1 MRGTGR
7 ALAFAR
13 LGPVLAVH
21 CTAGPGDARRTS
33 DAAMPM
39 IRHLRVH
46 LSCALVFALAA
57 CAAAPQRTAPAAASE
72 ASVAAQAFDDA
83 LEQVLAQ
90 AERLRAGQMIERE
103 LLVEARDS
111 LRAVALACLG
121 QAACGAERVLAG
133 YEQLAALGLAV
144 GEEFEAA
151 QHEEAPESA
160 DASPLLSDLPEA
172 QRSISLLNGRELRD
186 LIELNTPVKSA
197 MVEWLTWM
205 RPQLVT
211 AWENYH
217 YMRHL
222 MWPEYEQAGLP
233 EALLFGI
240 LAKESGGRVH
250 AVSRAGASGP
260 LQFMYQTGLGYGLG
274 RVDGFDTRFDAQLAS
289 RASVR
294 YLNDR
299 FRELNGN
306 LELALAA
313 YNGGEGR
320 MRRIYQATGGKAFW
334 NPQVFGQLPRETQD
348 YVPMVLA
355 AAWLFLH
362 PEEVGLEF
370 PKVDLQASGFTL
382 AHPSTLNELTLCLG
396 QNGVRDGWFRTLR
409 NLNPRYETHTV
420 IPAGAVIRGP
430 QSMVEAYAAHC
441 VSGPRL
447 ELARAL
453 AAANRP
459 SQPATASAAGAQSYA
474 VRSGDSLHSI
484 ARRHQC
490 SVEQLARSNGIAA
503 PRYLIRPGQRLQLVG
518 CRRP

>member
-1 MRGTGR
+1 M
-7 ALAFAR
+7 FAR
-13 LGPVLAVH
+13 LTG
-21 CTAGPGDARRTS
+21 
-33 DAAMPM
+33 
-39 IRHLRVH
+39 
-46 LSCALVFALAA
+46 CALVLLLAA
-57 CAAAPQRTAPAAASE
+57 CSSAPTRPATDAPE
-72 ASVAAQAFDDA
+72 DASVLEAAFDAA
-83 LEQVLAQ
+83 LDEALGH
-90 AERLRAGQMIERE
+90 AERVRADEAVERPA
-103 LLVEARDS
+103 LVEARDR
-111 LRAVALACLG
+111 LREAARACLE
-121 QAACGAERVLAG
+121 AAGCGAQRVLTG
-133 YEQLAALGLAV
+133 YERLAALGLAV
-144 GEEFEAA
+144 GEDFEAGR
-151 QHEEAPESA
+151 EAAEPESGG
-160 DASPLLSDLPEA
+160 DSPLLSDLPEA
-172 QRSISLLNGRELRD
+172 QRSITLLNGRELRD

-205 RPQLVT
+205 RPQLIT
-211 AWENYH
+211 AWENYQ

-250 AVSRAGASGP
+250 AVSHAGASGP

-299 FRELNGN
+299 FRELNGS

-320 MRRIYQATGGKAFW
+320 MRRIHQATGGKSFW
-334 NPQVFGQLPRETQD
+334 HPQVFSQLPRETQD

-370 PKVDLQASGFTL
+370 PVVDLQPSGFTL
-382 AHPSTLNELTLCLG
+382 AQPSTLNELTLCLG
-396 QNGVRDGWFRTLR
+396 QQGIRDGWFRTLR
-409 NLNPRYETHTV
+409 NLNPRFEPHSV
-420 IPAGAVIRGP
+420 IPADTVIRGP
-430 QSMVEAYAAHC
+430 QSMVEAHAAHC

-459 SQPATASAAGAQSYA
+459 SQPATASAAGARSYS
-474 VRSGDSLHSI
+474 VRRGDSLHSI

-490 SVEQLARSNGIAA
+490 AVEQLARANGVRG
-503 PRYLIRPGQRLQLVG
+503 PRYLIKPGQRLQLVG

>member
-1 MRGTGR
+1 MSRR
-7 ALAFAR
+7 WPR
-13 LGPVLAVH
+13 LVL
-21 CTAGPGDARRTS
+21 
-33 DAAMPM
+33 
-39 IRHLRVH
+39 
-46 LSCALVFALAA
+46 CALVLTLSA
-57 CAAAPQRTAPAAASE
+57 CASAPQRAPATSASGD
-72 ASVAAQAFDDA
+72 ATRIQQAFDEA
-83 LEQVLAQ
+83 LEQALMQ
-90 AERLRAGQMIERE
+90 AERLRAGEAIERE
-103 LLVEARDS
+103 PLVESRDRLRAAARD
-111 LRAVALACLG
+111 CLD
-121 QAACGAERVLAG
+121 QPACGAERVLAG
-133 YEQLAALGLAV
+133 YEALAALGLAV
-144 GEEFEAA
+144 GEEFEAGQQEA
-151 QHEEAPESA
+151 APESIE
-160 DASPLLSDLPEA
+160 ASPLLGDLPEA
-172 QRSISLLNGRELRD
+172 QRSISLLNGRELRE

-205 RPQLVT
+205 RPQLIT
-211 AWENYH
+211 AWENYQ

-306 LELALAA
+306 LELSLAA

-320 MRRIYQATGGKAFW
+320 MRRIFQASGGKPFW
-334 NPQVFGQLPRETQD
+334 NAQVFGQLPRETQD

-370 PKVDLQASGFTL
+370 PRVDLQASGFTL

-396 QNGVRDGWFRTLR
+396 QNGIRDGWFRVLR
-409 NLNPRYETHTV
+409 NLNPRYEPHAV
-420 IPAGAVIRGP
+420 IPAGTVIRGP
-430 QSMVEAYAAHC
+430 QSMVEAYAANC
-441 VSGPRL
+441 VSGQRL

-459 SQPATASAAGAQSYA
+459 SQPATASATGARAYS

-490 SVEQLARSNGIAA
+490 SVESLARANGVHG
-503 PRYLIRPGQRLQLVG
+503 PRYLIKPGQRLQLVG
-518 CRRP
+518 CRRA

>member
-1 MRGTGR
+1 M
-7 ALAFAR
+7 FAR
-13 LGPVLAVH
+13 LTG
-21 CTAGPGDARRTS
+21 
-33 DAAMPM
+33 
-39 IRHLRVH
+39 
-46 LSCALVFALAA
+46 CALALLLAA
-57 CAAAPQRTAPAAASE
+57 CSAAPTRSAADAVEDASALG
-72 ASVAAQAFDDA
+72 ASFDAALDDA
-83 LEQVLAQ
+83 LGHV
-90 AERLRAGQMIERE
+90 ERVRANEAVE
-103 LLVEARDS
+103 HATLVEARDR
-111 LRAVALACLG
+111 LRDAARACLE
-121 QAACGAERVLAG
+121 AAGCGVERVLAG
-133 YEQLAALGLAV
+133 YERLAALGLAV
-144 GEEFEAA
+144 GEDFEAGRETA
-151 QHEEAPESA
+151 EPESGG
-160 DASPLLSDLPEA
+160 DSPLLADLPEA
-172 QRSISLLNGRELRD
+172 QRSITLLNGRELRD

-205 RPQLVT
+205 RPQLIT

-222 MWPEYEQAGLP
+222 MWPEFEQAGLP

-250 AVSRAGASGP
+250 AVSHAGASGP

-299 FRELNGN
+299 FRELNGS

-320 MRRIYQATGGKAFW
+320 IRRIHQATGGKSFW
-334 NPQVFGQLPRETQD
+334 HPQVFSQLPRETQD

-370 PKVDLQASGFTL
+370 PTVDLQPSGFTL
-382 AHPSTLNELTLCLG
+382 AQPSTLNELTLCLG
-396 QNGVRDGWFRTLR
+396 QQGIRDGWFRTLR
-409 NLNPRYETHTV
+409 NLNPRFEPHAV
-420 IPAGAVIRGP
+420 IPAGTVIRGP
-430 QSMVEAYAAHC
+430 QSMVKAYAAHC

-459 SQPATASAAGAQSYA
+459 SQPATASAAGARSYT
-474 VRSGDSLHSI
+474 VRRGDSLHSI

-490 SVEQLARSNGIAA
+490 AVEQLARANGVRG
-503 PRYLIRPGQRLQLVG
+503 PRYLIKPGQRLQLVG

>member
-1 MRGTGR
+1 MSPTVSRPFLC
-7 ALAFAR
+7 ALA
-13 LGPVLAVH
+13 
-21 CTAGPGDARRTS
+21 
-33 DAAMPM
+33 
-39 IRHLRVH
+39 
-46 LSCALVFALAA
+46 LSLAA
-57 CAAAPQRTAPAAASE
+57 CASAPQRIAGTAQAAD
-72 ASVAAQAFDDA
+72 VAQVQQAFDGA
-83 LEQVLAQ
+83 LEHALAQ
-90 AERLRAGQMIERE
+90 AERLRAGEAVDRE
-103 LLVEARDS
+103 VLVDVRDRLRTAAR
-111 LRAVALACLG
+111 ACLE
-121 QAACGAERVLAG
+121 QPACGAERVLAG
-133 YEQLAALGLAV
+133 YEQLAAQGLAV
-144 GEEFEAA
+144 GEDFEAGQEDA
-151 QHEEAPESA
+151 APESGE
-160 DASPLLSDLPEA
+160 ASPLLADLPEA
-172 QRSISLLNGRELRD
+172 QRSISLLNGRELRE

-205 RPQLVT
+205 RPQLIT
-211 AWENYH
+211 AWENYQ

-260 LQFMYQTGLGYGLG
+260 MQFMYQTGLGYGLG

-299 FRELNGN
+299 FRELNGS
-306 LELALAA
+306 LELSLAA

-320 MRRIYQATGGKAFW
+320 MRRIFQSTGGRSFW
-334 NPQVFGQLPRETQD
+334 NAQVFGQLPRETQD

-370 PKVDLQASGFTL
+370 PRVDLQASGFTL

-396 QNGVRDGWFRTLR
+396 QNGIRDGWFRVLR
-409 NLNPRYETHTV
+409 NLNPRYDPHTA
-420 IPAGAVIRGP
+420 IPAGTVIRGP
-430 QSMVEAYAAHC
+430 QSLVEAYAAHC
-441 VSGPRL
+441 VSGPRI

-459 SQPATASAAGAQSYA
+459 TQPATASAAGVRSYT

-490 SVEQLARSNGIAA
+490 SVESLARGNGVSA
-503 PRYLIRPGQRLQLVG
+503 PRYLIKPGQRLQLVG
-518 CRRP
+518 CQRP

>member
-1 MRGTGR
+1 MNRMLR
-7 ALAFAR
+7 CPLLCALA
-13 LGPVLAVH
+13 
-21 CTAGPGDARRTS
+21 
-33 DAAMPM
+33 
-39 IRHLRVH
+39 
-46 LSCALVFALAA
+46 LSLVA
-57 CAAAPQRTAPAAASE
+57 CASTPQRSVPAASNADAVQAE
-72 ASVAAQAFDDA
+72 QAFDAA
-83 LEQVLAQ
+83 LEHALAQ
-90 AERLRAGQMIERE
+90 AERLRAGEAVDRE
-103 LLVEARDS
+103 PLVEARDR
-111 LRAVALACLG
+111 LRTMARACLE
-121 QAACGAERVLAG
+121 QPACGAERVLAG

-144 GEEFEAA
+144 GEDFEAG
-151 QHEEAPESA
+151 QEDVAPESGE
-160 DASPLLSDLPEA
+160 ASPLLTDLPEA
-172 QRSISLLNGRELRD
+172 QRSIAMLNGRELRE

-205 RPQLVT
+205 RPQLIT

-240 LAKESGGRVH
+240 MAKESGGRVH

-260 LQFMYQTGLGYGLG
+260 MQFMYQTGLGYGLG

-306 LELALAA
+306 LELSLAA

-320 MRRIYQATGGKAFW
+320 MRRIFQSTGGKPFW

-396 QNGVRDGWFRTLR
+396 QSGIRDGWFRVLR

-420 IPAGAVIRGP
+420 IPAGTVMQGP
-430 QSMVEAYAAHC
+430 QSLVEAYAAHC
-441 VSGPRL
+441 VSGERI

-459 SQPATASAAGAQSYA
+459 SQPATASAVVARGYT

-490 SVEQLARSNGIAA
+490 SVESLARANGVAA
-503 PRYLIRPGQRLQLVG
+503 PRYLIKPGQRLQLVG
-518 CRRP
+518 CQRP

>member
-1 MRGTGR
+1 MSRR
-7 ALAFAR
+7 WPRLVLCALA
-13 LGPVLAVH
+13 L
-21 CTAGPGDARRTS
+21 T
-33 DAAMPM
+33 
-39 IRHLRVH
+39 
-46 LSCALVFALAA
+46 LSA
-57 CAAAPQRTAPAAASE
+57 CASAPQRAPATAATGD
-72 ASVAAQAFDDA
+72 ATRIQQAFDEA
-83 LEQVLAQ
+83 LEQALMQ
-90 AERLRAGQMIERE
+90 AERLRAGEAIERE
-103 LLVEARDS
+103 PLLESRDRLRAAARD
-111 LRAVALACLG
+111 CLD
-121 QAACGAERVLAG
+121 QPACGAERVLAG
-133 YEQLAALGLAV
+133 YEALAALGLAV
-144 GEEFEAA
+144 GEEFESGRQEA
-151 QHEEAPESA
+151 APESIE
-160 DASPLLSDLPEA
+160 ASPLLGDLPEA
-172 QRSISLLNGRELRD
+172 QRSISLLNGRELRE

-205 RPQLVT
+205 RPQLIT
-211 AWENYH
+211 AWENYQ

-306 LELALAA
+306 LELSLAA

-320 MRRIYQATGGKAFW
+320 MRRIFQASGGKPFW
-334 NPQVFGQLPRETQD
+334 NAQVFGQLPRETQD

-370 PKVDLQASGFTL
+370 PRVDLQASGFTL

-396 QNGVRDGWFRTLR
+396 QNGIRDGWFRVLR
-409 NLNPRYETHTV
+409 NLNPRYEPHAV
-420 IPAGAVIRGP
+420 IPAGTVIRGP
-430 QSMVEAYAAHC
+430 QSMVEAYAASC
-441 VSGPRL
+441 VTGQRL

-459 SQPATASAAGAQSYA
+459 SQPAAASATAAGSYS

-490 SVEQLARSNGIAA
+490 SVESLARANGVRG
-503 PRYLIRPGQRLQLVG
+503 PRYLINPGQRLQLVG
-518 CRRP
+518 CRRA

>member
-1 MRGTGR
+1 MSM
-7 ALAFAR
+7 FAR
-13 LGPVLAVH
+13 LTG
-21 CTAGPGDARRTS
+21 
-33 DAAMPM
+33 
-39 IRHLRVH
+39 
-46 LSCALVFALAA
+46 CALVLLLAA
-57 CAAAPQRTAPAAASE
+57 CSSAPTRPATDAPE
-72 ASVAAQAFDDA
+72 DASVLEAAFDAA
-83 LEQVLAQ
+83 LDEALGH
-90 AERLRAGQMIERE
+90 AERVRADEAVERPA
-103 LLVEARDS
+103 LVEARDR
-111 LRAVALACLG
+111 LREAARACLE
-121 QAACGAERVLAG
+121 AAGCGAQRVLTG
-133 YEQLAALGLAV
+133 YERLAALGLAV
-144 GEEFEAA
+144 GEDFEAGR
-151 QHEEAPESA
+151 EAAEPESGG
-160 DASPLLSDLPEA
+160 DSPLLSDLPEA
-172 QRSISLLNGRELRD
+172 QRSITLLNGRELRD

-205 RPQLVT
+205 RPQLIT
-211 AWENYH
+211 AWENYQ

-250 AVSRAGASGP
+250 AVSHAGASGP

-299 FRELNGN
+299 FRELNGS

-320 MRRIYQATGGKAFW
+320 MRRIHQATGGKSFW
-334 NPQVFGQLPRETQD
+334 HPQVFSQLPRETQD

-370 PKVDLQASGFTL
+370 PVVDLQPSGFTL
-382 AHPSTLNELTLCLG
+382 AQPSTLNELTLCLG
-396 QNGVRDGWFRTLR
+396 QQGIRDGWFRTLR
-409 NLNPRYETHTV
+409 NLNPRFEPHSV
-420 IPAGAVIRGP
+420 IPADTVIRGP
-430 QSMVEAYAAHC
+430 QSMVEAHAAHC

-459 SQPATASAAGAQSYA
+459 SQPATASAAGARSYS
-474 VRSGDSLHSI
+474 VRRGDSLHSI

-490 SVEQLARSNGIAA
+490 AVEQLARANGVRG
-503 PRYLIRPGQRLQLVG
+503 PRYLIKPGQRLQLVG

>member
-1 MRGTGR
+1 MPRFSR
-7 ALAFAR
+7 FA
-13 LGPVLAVH
+13 
-21 CTAGPGDARRTS
+21 
-33 DAAMPM
+33 
-39 IRHLRVH
+39 
-46 LSCALVFALAA
+46 SCALALLLAA
-57 CAAAPQRTAPAAASE
+57 CSAAPTRPATEANDDTSAAKE
-72 ASVAAQAFDDA
+72 AFDAA
-83 LEQVLAQ
+83 LDEALAH
-90 AERLRAGQMIERE
+90 AERIRADEPAE
-103 LLVEARDS
+103 ETALLAARDR
-111 LRAVALACLG
+111 LRETARACLESP
-121 QAACGAERVLAG
+121 ACGAERVLAG
-133 YEQLAALGLAV
+133 YERLAALGLAV
-144 GEEFEAA
+144 GEDFEVGRGAA
-151 QHEEAPESA
+151 ESESGG
-160 DASPLLSDLPEA
+160 ASPLLSDLPEA
-172 QRSISLLNGRELRD
+172 QRSITLLNGRELRD

-205 RPQLVT
+205 RPQLIT
-211 AWENYH
+211 AWENYQ

-250 AVSRAGASGP
+250 AVSHAGASGP

-306 LELALAA
+306 LELSLAA

-320 MRRIYQATGGKAFW
+320 MRRIHQATGGKSFW
-334 NPQVFGQLPRETQD
+334 HPQVFGQLPRETQD

-370 PKVDLQASGFTL
+370 PVVDLQPSGFTL
-382 AHPSTLNELTLCLG
+382 AQPSTLNELTLCLG
-396 QNGVRDGWFRTLR
+396 QQGIRDGWFRTLR
-409 NLNPRYETHTV
+409 NLNPRYEPHSV
-420 IPAGAVIRGP
+420 IPAGTVIRGP
-430 QSMVEAYAAHC
+430 QSMVDAYAAHC
-441 VSGPRL
+441 VSGERL

-459 SQPATASAAGAQSYA
+459 SQPSGASAAGPRSHT
-474 VRSGDSLHSI
+474 VRRGDSLHSI

-490 SVEQLARSNGIAA
+490 AVEQLARANGVRG
-503 PRYLIRPGQRLQLVG
+503 PRYLIKPGQRLQLVG

>member
-1 MRGTGR
+1 M
-7 ALAFAR
+7 LAR
-13 LGPVLAVH
+13 LTG
-21 CTAGPGDARRTS
+21 
-33 DAAMPM
+33 
-39 IRHLRVH
+39 
-46 LSCALVFALAA
+46 CALVLLLAA
-57 CAAAPQRTAPAAASE
+57 CSAAPTRPVAEAAEDASALE
-72 ASVAAQAFDDA
+72 AAFDAALDDA
-83 LEQVLAQ
+83 LGQ
-90 AERLRAGQMIERE
+90 AERVRADEAVE
-103 LLVEARDS
+103 HATLVQARDR
-111 LRAVALACLG
+111 LREAARACLE
-121 QAACGAERVLAG
+121 AAGCGAERVLAG
-133 YEQLAALGLAV
+133 YERLAALGLAV
-144 GEEFEAA
+144 GEDFEAGRETA
-151 QHEEAPESA
+151 EPESGG
-160 DASPLLSDLPEA
+160 DSPLLADLPDAE
-172 QRSISLLNGRELRD
+172 RSITLLNGRELRD

-205 RPQLVT
+205 RPQLIT
-211 AWENYH
+211 AWENYQ

-250 AVSRAGASGP
+250 AVSHAGASGP

-299 FRELNGN
+299 FRELNGS

-320 MRRIYQATGGKAFW
+320 MRRIHQATGGKSFW
-334 NPQVFGQLPRETQD
+334 HPQVFGQLPRETQD

-370 PKVDLQASGFTL
+370 PKVDLQPSGFTL
-382 AHPSTLNELTLCLG
+382 AQPSTLNELTLCLG
-396 QNGVRDGWFRTLR
+396 QQGIRDGWFRTLR
-409 NLNPRYETHTV
+409 NLNPRFEPHSV
-420 IPAGAVIRGP
+420 IPAGTVIRGP

-459 SQPATASAAGAQSYA
+459 SQPATASAAGARSYT
-474 VRSGDSLHSI
+474 VRRGDSLHSI

-490 SVEQLARSNGIAA
+490 AVEQLARANGVRG
-503 PRYLIRPGQRLQLVG
+503 PRYLIKPGQRLQLVG
-518 CRRP
+518 CKRP

>member
-1 MRGTGR
+1 MKSLTIHLPR
-7 ALAFAR
+7 ACALFLCVL
-13 LGPVLAVH
+13 LGACASAPNREVAQAVS
-21 CTAGPGDARRTS
+21 ADAVATQS
-33 DAAMPM
+33 EFDAA
-39 IRHLRVH
+39 LEA
-46 LSCALVFALAA
+46 ALG
-57 CAAAPQRTAPAAASE
+57 E
-72 ASVAAQAFDDA
+72 
-83 LEQVLAQ
+83 
-90 AERLRAGQMIERE
+90 AERLRAGEGAEVDVLVAARER
-103 LLVEARDS
+103 
-111 LRAVALACLG
+111 LRAAARACL
-121 QAACGAERVLAG
+121 AASGCEVERVLAG
-133 YEQLAALGLAV
+133 YEQLAAIGLAV
-144 GEEFEAA
+144 GEDFEAGA
-151 QHEEAPESA
+151 EDAAPEA
-160 DASPLLSDLPEA
+160 DLPERLA
-172 QRSISLLNGRELRD
+172 PLADLSEVQRSITLLNGRELRD

-205 RPQLVT
+205 RPQLIT
-211 AWENYH
+211 AWENYQ

-274 RVDGFDTRFDAQLAS
+274 RVDGFDTRFDPQQSA

-320 MRRIYQATGGKAFW
+320 MRRIHQATGGKPFW
-334 NPQVFGQLPRETQD
+334 NPQVYAQLPRETQD

-370 PKVDLQASGFTL
+370 PNVDLRASDFTL
-382 AHPSTLNELTLCLG
+382 AEASTLNELTLCLG
-396 QNGVRDGWFRTLR
+396 QAGSREGWFRVLR
-409 NLNPRYETHTV
+409 NLNPRFEPHTP
-420 IPAGAVIRGP
+420 IPAGTVIQAP
-430 QSMVEAYAAHC
+430 QTLVEAYARHC
-441 VSGPRL
+441 VSGERL
-447 ELARAL
+447 ALARDL
-453 AAANRP
+453 AKANRP
-459 SQPATASAAGAQSYA
+459 SAPALASASAARSYT
-474 VRSGDSLHSI
+474 VRRGDSLHSI

-490 SVEQLARSNGIAA
+490 SVEQLARSNAVRA
-503 PRYLIRPGQRLQLVG
+503 PRYLIKPGQRLQLSG
-518 CRRP
+518 CRRAG

>member
-1 MRGTGR
+1 MTPRFR
-7 ALAFAR
+7 YALFCTFA
-13 LGPVLAVH
+13 
-21 CTAGPGDARRTS
+21 
-33 DAAMPM
+33 
-39 IRHLRVH
+39 
-46 LSCALVFALAA
+46 LSLAA
-57 CAAAPQRTAPAAASE
+57 CSSVPQRPVVPGPGGTAELLQRDLDA
-72 ASVAAQAFDDA
+72 A
-83 LEQVLAQ
+83 LERALGQ
-90 AERLRAGQMIERE
+90 AERLRSGEPVQRE
-103 LLVEARDS
+103 PLVQARDD
-111 LRAVALACLG
+111 LRAAAAACL
-121 QAACGAERVLAG
+121 AEPACGADPVLTA

-144 GEEFEAA
+144 GEEFEVA
-151 QHEEAPESA
+151 QQDAAPELA
-160 DASPLLSDLPEA
+160 EASPLLADLPEA
-172 QRSISLLNGRELRD
+172 QRSISILNGRELRE

-197 MVEWLTWM
+197 LVEWLTWM
-205 RPQLVT
+205 RPQLIT
-211 AWENYH
+211 AWENYQ

-240 LAKESGGRVH
+240 MAKESGGRVH

-260 LQFMYQTGLGYGLG
+260 MQFMYQTGLGYGLG

-306 LELALAA
+306 LELSLAA

-320 MRRIYQATGGKAFW
+320 MRRIYQATGGKPFW
-334 NPQVFGQLPRETQD
+334 SPQVFSQLPRETQD

-370 PKVDLQASGFTL
+370 PKVDLHASGFTL

-396 QNGVRDGWFRTLR
+396 QSGIRDGWFRVLR
-409 NLNPRYETHTV
+409 NLNPRHQPHSV
-420 IPAGAVIRGP
+420 IPAGSVIRGP
-430 QSMVEAYAAHC
+430 QSMVEAYAQHC
-441 VSGPRL
+441 VSGERI

-459 SQPATASAAGAQSYA
+459 SQPDSASALGARSYT

-490 SVEQLARSNGIAA
+490 SVEQLARGNGIAA
-503 PRYLIRPGQRLQLVG
+503 PRYLIKPGQRLQLVG
-518 CRRP
+518 CRQP

>member
-1 MRGTGR
+1 MNRR
-7 ALAFAR
+7 FRHAL
-13 LGPVLAVH
+13 LPVLALIL
-21 CTAGPGDARRTS
+21 G
-33 DAAMPM
+33 
-39 IRHLRVH
+39 
-46 LSCALVFALAA
+46 A
-57 CAAAPQRTAPAAASE
+57 CASAPQRPSPSPSAPE
-72 ASVAAQAFDDA
+72 ADAVESRQDFDAA
-83 LEQVLAQ
+83 LEHALAQ
-90 AERLRAGQMIERE
+90 AERLRAGEEVDRDVLI
-103 LLVEARDS
+103 EARDR
-111 LRAVALACLG
+111 LRAVAGLCLAEPT
-121 QAACGAERVLAG
+121 CGTERVLAG
-133 YEQLAALGLAV
+133 YEQLAALGLAL
-144 GEEFEAA
+144 GEQFEAGR
-151 QHEEAPESA
+151 ERGAPESA
-160 DASPLLSDLPEA
+160 EASPLLDDLPEA
-172 QRSISLLNGRELRD
+172 QRSISILNGRELRE
-186 LIELNTPVKSA
+186 LIKLNTPVKSA
-197 MVEWLTWM
+197 LVEWLTWM
-205 RPQLVT
+205 RPQLIT
-211 AWENYH
+211 AWENYQ

-240 LAKESGGRVH
+240 MAKESGGRVH

-274 RVDGFDTRFDAQLAS
+274 RVDGFDTRFDAQLAA

-306 LELALAA
+306 LELSLAA

-320 MRRIYQATGGKAFW
+320 MRRIFQSSGGKPFW

-396 QNGVRDGWFRTLR
+396 QNGIRDGWFRVLR
-409 NLNPRYETHTV
+409 NLNPRYDPHTP
-420 IPAGAVIRGP
+420 IPAGTVMRGP
-430 QSMVEAYAAHC
+430 HSMVEAYAAHC
-441 VSGPRL
+441 VSGERI

-459 SQPATASAAGAQSYA
+459 SQPEAASAAGARSYT

-490 SVEQLARSNGIAA
+490 SVEQLARGNAVRA
-503 PRYLIRPGQRLQLVG
+503 PRYLIKPGQRLQLVG
-518 CRRP
+518 CRRA